1 MKKIWINKSNSFK
14 EAEKFDEN
22 YYRQMTATQR
32 LEIMQFLRELN
43 FKLKSEKRDE
53 SRKRLRRFIRI
64 IQQK

>member
-53 SRKRLRRFIRI
+53 SGKRLRRFIRI

>member
-22 YYRQMTATQR
+22 CYRQMTTTQR

-43 FKLKSEKRDE
+43 FKLKPEKRDE
-53 SRKRLRRFIRI
+53 SGKRLRRFIRI

>member
-1 MKKIWINKSNSFK
+1 MKKIWINKSNSFE

-22 YYRQMTATQR
+22 CYRQMTTTQR

-43 FKLKSEKRDE
+43 FKLKPEKRDE
-53 SRKRLRRFIRI
+53 SGKRLRRFIRI

>member
-1 MKKIWINKSNSFK
+1 MKKIWINKSNSFE

-22 YYRQMTATQR
+22 YYRQMTTTQR

-43 FKLKSEKRDE
+43 FKLKPEKRDE
-53 SRKRLRRFIRI
+53 GGKRLRRFIRI